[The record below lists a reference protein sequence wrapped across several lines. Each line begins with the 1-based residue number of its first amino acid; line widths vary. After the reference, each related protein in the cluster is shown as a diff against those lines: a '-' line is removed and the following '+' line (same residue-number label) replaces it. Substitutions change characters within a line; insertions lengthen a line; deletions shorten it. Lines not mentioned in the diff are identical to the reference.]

1 MIPRQSTENRELH
14 IIRTI
19 HHQSPTRQASKQT
32 DREEPMRWGRA
43 MRIGKKGKRQSLD
56 IGSNEPHSSP
66 SFLIISSEHTT
77 HETTPSRPPPS
88 PHHRSSAE
96 PTQAARYH
104 SFRLPP
110 RPPPC
115 RRAGRDDTA
124 SKQHQHRHLIT
135 HSLRHRPHLIRSRR
149 TDRQGSKQSHG
160 QPGQARDAAHQHRRH
175 QPSKQDEIL
184 DPTPRLPAP
193 RSEQTRSENGTR
205 WMTSPAP

>member
-1 MIPRQSTENRELH
+1 MGQSDENRKERKTAIIGHRKQRTSFISVVPHHL
-14 IIRTI
+14 IRT
-19 HHQSPTRQASKQT
+19 HHARDNTKQT
-32 DREEPMRWGRA
+32 APLSTSPLIRRA
-43 MRIGKKGKRQSLD
+43 Y
-56 IGSNEPHSSP
+56 
-66 SFLIISSEHTT
+66 
-77 HETTPSRPPPS
+77 PSRPLSFVPPPS
-88 PHHRSSAE
+88 PS
-96 PTQAARYH
+96 
-104 SFRLPP
+104 
-110 RPPPC
+110 PPC